1 MKELFFH
8 ILRYL
13 RPIIKEISPYTE
25 AEPSLVVRYVLFFVF
40 LEIFPLSLL
49 FPLPKK

>member
-13 RPIIKEISPYTE
+13 RPIIKEISPYT
-25 AEPSLVVRYVLFFVF
+25 
-40 LEIFPLSLL
+40 LSLIHI
-49 FPLPKK
+49 